1 MEMLL
6 SLLLGPLG
14 KILGIMVAVGGAI
27 LYGKYYQAK
36 AEKAQARADGYQ
48 AQAEI
53 AQGRQEVQYEVDK
66 IVEETHQKV
75 EAGDAPG
82 LSDDFNNL
90 K

>member
-1 MEMLL
+1 
-6 SLLLGPLG
+6 
-14 KILGIMVAVGGAI
+14 MVAMGGAI
-27 LYGKYYQAK
+27 LYGKYYQTK

-53 AQGRQEVQYEVDK
+53 AQGCQEVQYEVDK

-75 EAGDAPG
+75 EAGNATG
-82 LSDDFNNL
+82 LSGDFNNL